1 MIPGFKPARK
11 HYTHQKIDG
20 IEHISLLHDNNI
32 GLIDAIKEVGNA
44 HEILRAGRLPRLPK
58 RIIQVKNPVAFK
70 TNGAVVVAQPDDYIA
85 AYKRVNDVAGNYLVA
100 RIDKSIAIN
109 NLKRYTDM
117 LQKSSDNER
126 NHLFDI
132 PTCPILENAF
142 YGVTCASKADILYD
156 NPNGKTELKKIIR
169 AHKETPVRTLGTDN
183 AKKSYT
189 QRIMPGQLLALIQ
202 NKNGSFCLGFIMP
215 EDLTS
220 IKAYY
225 RHQERLIEKQTLLS
239 RIIASGKRQRSLG

>member
-1 MIPGFKPARK
+1 MTIGFKPAQK
-11 HYTHQKIDG
+11 QYTHQKING
-20 IEHISLLHDNNI
+20 IEHISLLHNNNI
-32 GLIDAIKEVGNA
+32 GLIDAIKEVSNA
-44 HEILRAGRLPRLPK
+44 REILRAGRLPRLPK
-58 RIIQVKNPVAFK
+58 RIIQVQEPVAFK
-70 TNGAVVVAQPDDYIA
+70 TNGTTVVAQPDDYIA
-85 AYKRVNDVAGNYLVA
+85 AYKRVNDISGNYLVA
-100 RIDKSIAIN
+100 RIDESIAIH
-109 NLKRYTDM
+109 NLKRYMTL
-117 LQKSSDNER
+117 LQKSSDQER

-142 YGVTCASKADILYD
+142 YGVTCASRADILYD

-169 AHKETPVRTLGTDN
+169 AHKETPVRTLATDN
-183 AKKSYT
+183 TKKSYM

-202 NKNGSFCLGFIMP
+202 NKDGGFCLGFVMP